1 MNALQRLTQPPL
13 VNQAVDQLR
22 TFILEKRLGADGV
35 LPSEGDLAL
44 MLGVSRTVLREAMK
58 HLQAQGLVEVSQ
70 GRRARIKPADPAA
83 AIESLDAMLR
93 RTDGSLRHLI
103 EARRPL
109 ESEIAALA
117 AQRAGPDHLQRAAQA
132 LRDLESAPS
141 LEARVDAD
149 VRFHRVLAEA
159 TGNPVFL
166 LLLDTLAGLLRASR
180 RESIGKHGPRAAVEG
195 HRLILEA
202 VSRRDPAAARESMLA
217 HMRWNERQL
226 LEGKP

>member
-1 MNALQRLTQPPL
+1 MSALPKLTQPPL
-13 VNQAVDQLR
+13 VTQAVGQLR
-22 TFILEKRLGADGV
+22 SFILEKRLGAEGV
-35 LPSEGDLAL
+35 LPSEGQLAQ

-58 HLQAQGLVEVSQ
+58 HLQAQGLVVLSQ

-83 AIESLDAMLR
+83 AIESLETLLR
-93 RTDGSLRHLI
+93 RTDNSLRHLI

-117 AQRAGPDHLQRAAQA
+117 ARRAGADHLERASLA
-132 LRDLESAPS
+132 LGALETAAT
-141 LEARVDAD
+141 LDDQVEAD

-180 RESIGKHGPRAAVEG
+180 YESIGKHGRLAAVEG

-202 VSRRDPAAARESMLA
+202 VARRDPSAARDAMLA
-217 HMRWNERQL
+217 HMDWNERQL